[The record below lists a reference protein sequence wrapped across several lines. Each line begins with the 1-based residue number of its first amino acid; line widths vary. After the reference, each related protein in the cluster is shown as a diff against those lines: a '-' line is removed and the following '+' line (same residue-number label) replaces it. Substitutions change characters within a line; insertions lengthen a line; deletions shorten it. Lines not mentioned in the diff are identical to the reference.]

1 MRRASFLDQ
10 HCQLHLDAWTDAFSY
25 PACHLVLMRRVRTS
39 EARAR
44 PHVKYGWIWQI
55 RQEPSPSRSERKKER
70 MGAWGPVLVVELS
83 LRMGRVRHAGPATTV
98 GTQDLPP
105 PSFVLHFSSSLP
117 ATRLGELD

>member
-1 MRRASFLDQ
+1 MTAAAAATASA
-10 HCQLHLDAWTDAFSY
+10 QLSGCGGAARLADSGAAVHAMFGGSY
-25 PACHLVLMRRVRTS
+25 I
-39 EARAR
+39 
-44 PHVKYGWIWQI
+44 GWIWQI

>member
-1 MRRASFLDQ
+1 MFGG
-10 HCQLHLDAWTDAFSY
+10 SY
-25 PACHLVLMRRVRTS
+25 I
-39 EARAR
+39 
-44 PHVKYGWIWQI
+44 GWIWQI